1 MSDFTEEQ
9 ALKMEKPLD
18 KFLVKLEDNT
28 YGVKFNGFRLRDMEK
43 EDKIY
48 IKNNV

>member
-9 ALKMEKPLD
+9 ALKLEKPLD

-28 YGVKFNGFRLRDMEK
+28 YGVKFNGFRLRDANVK
-43 EDKIY
+43 PPKILS
-48 IKNNV
+48 KG